1 MCKFESK
8 HIKDANVQ
16 PDLFDNDEQHVYH
29 PVCRGNKYIGRIVS
43 CIGLHV
49 IKYKLL
55 FVTFVNKGHVG
66 SFFFSRN
73 IIPLVL
79 VFVNGLL
86 YIGIYNDM
94 TKYITK

>member
-8 HIKDANVQ
+8 NIKDANVQ
-16 PDLFDNDEQHVYH
+16 PDLFDNDEHHVYH
-29 PVCRGNKYIGRIVS
+29 PVCRGNKCIGRIVS

-55 FVTFVNKGHVG
+55 FVTFVNKGYVG

-79 VFVNGLL
+79 VFVNRLL